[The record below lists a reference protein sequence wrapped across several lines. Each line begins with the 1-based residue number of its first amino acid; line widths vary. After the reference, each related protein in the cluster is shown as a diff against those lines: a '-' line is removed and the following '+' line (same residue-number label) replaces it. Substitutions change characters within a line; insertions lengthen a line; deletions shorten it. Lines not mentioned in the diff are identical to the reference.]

1 MHWDGEQG
9 KLIGT
14 GVAFIQTKRVSTS
27 GTELYSTRGST
38 PGNHPPEETVIS
50 SSSISPSILE
60 LWGTMV
66 SSCTASTVDAWM
78 PSSRSTSEINTGLG
92 NSNTCSPSSCLTVT
106 IMCCR
111 RLNRLMSNSMVDG
124 PLPRSH
130 SLCIAVDSKSTVPWT
145 RGFKSLSRRQ
155 YWVPTPSPQE
165 ARCASSS
172 MTTTLVPGPILI

>member
-1 MHWDGEQG
+1 MCT
-9 KLIGT
+9 GT
-14 GVAFIQTKRVSTS
+14 ESRGNSLEPAWPSIQTKRVSTS

-130 SLCIAVDSKSTVPWT
+130 SPVLRWIRNPLSLG
-145 RGFKSLSRRQ
+145 RGGSNPSLGANIGSLHHPLRKPDAPRR
-155 YWVPTPSPQE
+155 
-165 ARCASSS
+165 
-172 MTTTLVPGPILI
+172 

>member
-1 MHWDGEQG
+1 MCT
-9 KLIGT
+9 GT
-14 GVAFIQTKRVSTS
+14 GSRGNSLEPAWPSTQTKRVSTS

-38 PGNHPPEETVIS
+38 SGNHPPEETVIS

-130 SLCIAVDSKSTVPWT
+130 SPVLRWIRNPLSLG
-145 RGFKSLSRRQ
+145 RGGSNPSLGANIGSLHHPLRKPDAPRR
-155 YWVPTPSPQE
+155 
-165 ARCASSS
+165 
-172 MTTTLVPGPILI
+172 